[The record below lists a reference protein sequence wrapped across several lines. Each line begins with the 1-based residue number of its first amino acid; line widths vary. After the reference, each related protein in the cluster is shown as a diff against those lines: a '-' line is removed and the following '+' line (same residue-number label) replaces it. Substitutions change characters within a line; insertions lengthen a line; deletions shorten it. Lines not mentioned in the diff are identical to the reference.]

1 MHVTITKCLDYG
13 FSVDVA
19 ASMLVD
25 KRKSVPLRFGKIF
38 LANFAKK
45 KKTNKNKQ
53 TKKTL
58 YCCVDVSTNNLQQGC
73 LVISQ
78 PPSGH

>member
-1 MHVTITKCLDYG
+1 MHVTITKCLDYW

-25 KRKSVPLRFGKIF
+25 KRKSVPLRFGK
-38 LANFAKK
+38 KK
-45 KKTNKNKQ
+45 QTKTNKK
-53 TKKTL
+53 TKTL
-58 YCCVDVSTNNLQQGC
+58 YCCVDVSTNNLKQGC

-78 PPSGH
+78 PPSRH

>member
-1 MHVTITKCLDYG
+1 MHVTITKCLDYW

-45 KKTNKNKQ
+45 KTKTYKQ
-53 TKKTL
+53 NNTVML
-58 YCCVDVSTNNLQQGC
+58 CPDVSNNNPQQGR

-78 PPSGH
+78 PPSGQ